1 MTKNELKQKIEEKT
15 KELEEL
21 KKIYKEEICFS
32 VIYKITENLPPDGRE

>member
-21 KKIYKEEICFS
+21 KKIYKEET
-32 VIYKITENLPPDGRE
+32 KDE